1 MKENF
6 QQFEIKMIHWY
17 CISLSD
23 LNYWGETLMRNGYQ
37 PETKQEEDAYL
48 KIQTALIP
56 NKSNVV
62 QLRFCSMDWGTFM
75 RNGYQPK
82 TKQEEDAFLKKFK

>member
-1 MKENF
+1 
-6 QQFEIKMIHWY
+6 
-17 CISLSD
+17 
-23 LNYWGETLMRNGYQ
+23 MRNGYQ
-37 PETKQEEDAYL
+37 PETKQQEDAYL

-62 QLRFCSMDWGTFM
+62 QLSFCSMDWGTFM

-82 TKQEEDAFLKKFK
+82 TKQEEDAFLNKFK